1 MKLASLI
8 FIMTALVMIVFLV
21 YISGDSDEVSKLSN
35 DFLLGKLNLNQKIG
49 QLFIIGF
56 EGKEL
61 TEDIKTTIKELHP
74 GGVLLLGWNIEDRGQ
89 LLKLVEGLQQIALQD
104 TGIPMFIAVDQE
116 GGEINRIDF
125 IQEKTAQNAIENPET
140 ALQVGYKRSIEL
152 KQFGISLNFAPIL
165 DNAELGDFIYNRS
178 FNKEQENVGDLAK
191 NLVLGQ
197 KNTGIFTAIKHFPGY
212 GSILFN
218 PEEKLA
224 IKENTPPVDL
234 FKQAI
239 SAKPEMVMTANV
251 IYKDIDANFPF
262 TFSKKGIDFLKTE
275 LGNDILVVS
284 DDLDQNS
291 LLNKYDLEDIVS
303 MPVESGVDVLV
314 FSGWRLPAKD
324 GVNALKKA
332 LENGRIS
339 EDRINQS
346 ALRIIKLKLGIK

>member
-1 MKLASLI
+1 MAVLI
-8 FIMTALVMIVFLV
+8 MVSFLIYV
-21 YISGDSDEVSKLSN
+21 SSDSDETAKLSN
-35 DFLLGKLNLNQKIG
+35 DFLLGNLKLDQKIG

-89 LLKLVEGLQQIALQD
+89 LLKLVEGLQQIALKD

-125 IQEKTAQNAIENPET
+125 IQEKTAQNTIENPET
-140 ALQVGYKRSIEL
+140 ALQVGYKRGIEL
-152 KQFGISLNFAPIL
+152 KQFGISLNFAPVL
-165 DNAELGDFIYNRS
+165 DSAEPGDFIYNRS
-178 FNKEQENVGDLAK
+178 FNKEQENIGDLVK
-191 NLVLGQ
+191 SLVLGQ
-197 KNTGIFTAIKHFPGY
+197 KNTGILTAIKHFPGY
-212 GSILFN
+212 GNISFN

-224 IKENTPPVDL
+224 VKDNIPSVDL
-234 FKQAI
+234 FKQSI

-251 IYKDIDANFPF
+251 IYKNIDENFPF
-262 TFSKKGIDFLKTE
+262 TFSKKGIDFLKSE
-275 LGNDILVVS
+275 LGNDILIIS

-303 MPVESGVDVLV
+303 MPVESGVDILI
-314 FSGWRLPAKD
+314 FSGWRLSAEE
-324 GVNALKKA
+324 GVNALIKA
-332 LENGRIS
+332 VENGRIS

-346 ALRIIKLKLGIK
+346 TLKIIKLKLGIK